1 MLKSMAKTPDKLDTD
16 LAERLQIIRIYSDSP
31 SQTAF
36 AARYGFELKSW
47 NNYERGFSLPSW
59 AAVQLVQKFPGL
71 TLDWIYLGK
80 EDGLPGRLR
89 AELEAAGEKLTTSAG
104 TARKRG

>member
-1 MLKSMAKTPDKLDTD
+1 MVKRMAKALDTD
-16 LAERLQIIRIYSDSP
+16 LAERLQIIRIYSGSP
-31 SQTAF
+31 NQTAF
-36 AARYGFELKSW
+36 AARFGFEIKSW

-59 AAVQLVQKFPGL
+59 AAIQLVQKFPGL

-89 AELEAAGEKLTTSAG
+89 AELAEAAEMLTTSAG
-104 TARKRG
+104 ETARKRG

>member
-1 MLKSMAKTPDKLDTD
+1 MLLCMAKEPEKIDFDT
-16 LAERLQIIRIYSDSP
+16 AERLRILRVYSRSP
-31 SQTAF
+31 NQTAF

-59 AAVQLVQKFPGL
+59 AAIQLVQKFPGL

-89 AELEAAGEKLTTSAG
+89 EELEEARANMSEAP
-104 TARKRG
+104 TARRRG